1 NDVYLSL
8 TIGGLRT
15 TCALSNGFIT
25 GKRDR
30 GDRPSLSIPIRHAV
44 GMDSEL
50 VKLLGNPGE
59 LPADH

>member
-1 NDVYLSL
+1 MSTFHSQSAGCEPLVLYRMGSL
-8 TIGGLRT
+8 LAREIGRSP
-15 TCALSNGFIT
+15 C
-25 GKRDR
+25 
-30 GDRPSLSIPIRHAV
+30 PLSIPIRHAV